1 MSAIEQNLREQNL
14 RGRALVV
21 VLSGRQE
28 VSPAMVVE
36 ELRRSCGVLY
46 DNVRVEVTRPSDF
59 LISFTREEDCMAVL
73 DLSGRLAVAGAR
85 ITFRRWHRAIHARS
99 TKMRHIVRLAIEGLP
114 PHAAEPEELKQ
125 LLNKVDCQFIESF
138 PPNDACMTE
147 VLPWA
152 VNPSAIPKEFA
163 LDIPEP
169 TQEWWNEPETDDP
182 DISRCS

>member
-1 MSAIEQNLREQNL
+1 MSWALATLFSARARGGGVLSWTPRMSAIEQNLR
-14 RGRALVV
+14 GHALVA

-36 ELRRSCGVLY
+36 ELRRSCGVLH
-46 DNVRVEVTRPSDF
+46 DNVCVEVTRPSDF
-59 LISFTREEDCMAVL
+59 LISFAREEDCTAVL
-73 DLSGRLAVAGAR
+73 DLSGCLAAAGAR

-138 PPNDACMTE
+138 PPNDACMME
-147 VLPWA
+147 VLA
-152 VNPSAIPKEFA
+152 
-163 LDIPEP
+163 
-169 TQEWWNEPETDDP
+169 
-182 DISRCS
+182 